1 MVYKIDEPPKKMVNR
16 IHPLTRGTYVCM
28 VCIYMCIYIYMC
40 VCRERERNIDKV
52 NKMQISQTKKV
63 RSTRIDRIT
72 HTNKTIDI

>member
-1 MVYKIDEPPKKMVNR
+1 MRPVAHMCVWCVYTCVF
-16 IHPLTRGTYVCM
+16 
-28 VCIYMCIYIYMC
+28 IYIC

-63 RSTRIDRIT
+63 RSTRIDRVT

>member
-1 MVYKIDEPPKKMVNR
+1 MCVWCVYTCVF
-16 IHPLTRGTYVCM
+16 
-28 VCIYMCIYIYMC
+28 IYIC
-40 VCRERERNIDKV
+40 VYVERERNIDKV